1 MATILVVDDDEAVR
15 DSMRA
20 VLERVDHQ
28 VILAEDGDAA
38 VRRYSLDRP
47 DMVITDLLL
56 PDKDGIEIVRE
67 IRRIDPKARIITM
80 SGGDETAELRLRTL
94 TTEFGDVEL
103 LPKPF
108 RFAQLIDA
116 IERALK
122 ASR

>member
-38 VRRYSLDRP
+38 VRRYSLGRP

-67 IRRIDPKARIITM
+67 IRRIDPKARIIAM
-80 SGGDETAELRLRTL
+80 SGGDETTELRLRTL